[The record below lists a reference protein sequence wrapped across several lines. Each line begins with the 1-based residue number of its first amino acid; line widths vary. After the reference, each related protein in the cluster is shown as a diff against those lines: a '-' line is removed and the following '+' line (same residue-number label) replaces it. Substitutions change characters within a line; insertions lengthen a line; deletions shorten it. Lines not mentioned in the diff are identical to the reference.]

1 MERKQ
6 TLRKVQLKIARG
18 LSIPCPS
25 SCPALHTAAP
35 PPPASQFNKLIR
47 KVQVFQSSD
56 LKIELLFLNR
66 LRGTQEASPDL
77 FHMTPLGRDA
87 EQAGSQPRCTSPAGR
102 EKKKPCGTRAEFSSR
117 SFPELLFA
125 ETQTDQASHTFTA
138 PREGRAEG
146 NKEPACCRYLLQE
159 KNGCGRKRTRR
170 GQASHRAGRSAR
182 ACRAP

>member
-6 TLRKVQLKIARG
+6 TLRKVQLKIVRG

-25 SCPALHTAAP
+25 SCPALHTAAPP

-87 EQAGSQPRCTSPAGR
+87 EQAGSQPRCTSPAGG
-102 EKKKPCGTRAEFSSR
+102 KKKTLRHESRIQQQVFPGAAFCRNADRPSEPYLHGT
-117 SFPELLFA
+117 
-125 ETQTDQASHTFTA
+125 
-138 PREGRAEG
+138 
-146 NKEPACCRYLLQE
+146 
-159 KNGCGRKRTRR
+159 
-170 GQASHRAGRSAR
+170 
-182 ACRAP
+182 